1 MTGVLGRA
9 MLGFEGNAEYA
20 DAFAR
25 PSPRLAEGRALA
37 PNVGA
42 MMDVSDGLLLDCWR
56 MATASNVAIRL
67 DGGALPVAD
76 PRRGGE
82 CIRWGDDYELLFTLP
97 AGAVPPVPAT
107 RIGNVEAANIAPL
120 RLDDVIITPADGIG
134 YEH

>member
-1 MTGVLGRA
+1 
-9 MLGFEGNAEYA
+9 
-20 DAFAR
+20 
-25 PSPRLAEGRALA
+25 
-37 PNVGA
+37 

-67 DGGALPVAD
+67 DGSTLPVAD
-76 PRRGGE
+76 PGRGGE

-97 AGAVPPVPAT
+97 AGVAPPVPAT
-107 RIGNVEAANIAPL
+107 RIGNVETKDFASL